1 MRSLF
6 CLATATLVSATA
18 FQVFVFAP
26 NKNLDG
32 AILHAAQN
40 GFATQL
46 DGPSTYCPLKP
57 ADSCPKVV
65 GTLVSQDMEA
75 MAVEVPGGQQIYV
88 EADGQVK
95 YSIPHA
101 NNIPPDATVGGWFHK
116 SIVSEC
122 LGPAARD
129 VVDFSDGKGH
139 GGLALCPS
147 DLSIKSLTLFAKT
160 AGFKESNCTDIGGLN
175 LALAKSEVGSWE
187 YT

>member
-1 MRSLF
+1 MTRSNHSQSFRSDIFGASGHTFFSFQPSHKLHTRHPFETNQSPAERFKMRSLF

-26 NKNLDG
+26 NKNPDG

-75 MAVEVPGGQQIYV
+75 MAVRIDVLTHQ
-88 EADGQVK
+88 ADQF
-95 YSIPHA
+95 P
-101 NNIPPDATVGGWFHK
+101 
-116 SIVSEC
+116 
-122 LGPAARD
+122 
-129 VVDFSDGKGH
+129 
-139 GGLALCPS
+139 
-147 DLSIKSLTLFAKT
+147 LS
-160 AGFKESNCTDIGGLN
+160 
-175 LALAKSEVGSWE
+175 
-187 YT
+187 